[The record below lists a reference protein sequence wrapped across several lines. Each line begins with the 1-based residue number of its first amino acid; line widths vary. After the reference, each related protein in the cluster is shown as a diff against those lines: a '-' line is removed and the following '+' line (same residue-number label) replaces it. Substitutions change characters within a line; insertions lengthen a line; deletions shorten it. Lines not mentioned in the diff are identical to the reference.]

1 MAFCERLSEQLAV
14 VATIDPVSQGATA
27 ITSDAFSMALHRRAL
42 FILQTG
48 LGAATTGMAV
58 AIQENTFAG
67 FTGTTG
73 TLTIIAATAAAVILD
88 DSQYLFEVSAEAMA
102 AGFTHLRAVVT
113 PVGAANLISM
123 VVLAD
128 VERYHPATDTPDLAS
143 VVSIQAHL

>member
-14 VATIDPVSQGATA
+14 IATIDPVSQGASA
-27 ITSDAFSMALHRRAL
+27 ITSDAFSMSLHRRAL

-48 LGAATTGMAV
+48 LNVTAGIAV
-58 AIQENTFAG
+58 AIQEDTVAWG
-67 FTGTTG
+67 AAA
-73 TLTIIAATAAAVILD
+73 TIIAAAATAVVAP

-102 AGFTHLRAVVT
+102 AGNDYLRAVVT
-113 PVGAANLISM
+113 PAGAAMLISM